1 MDMLSSAVEALLDD
15 ADSSWGAP
23 NLPPVRDPVNL
34 GICAWRT
41 PPAQELLDKFTNFEK
56 GLKIPKKFIHNF
68 EEDLRRSR
76 RFSIRQELRW
86 RTRLRKAL
94 RHARRLRRQ

>member
-34 GICAWRT
+34 GICTWRT
-41 PPAQELLDKFTNFEK
+41 PSAQELLEKFTNFEK
-56 GLKIPKKFIHNF
+56 SLKIPKKFIHNF

-86 RTRLRKAL
+86 RTRLWKAL
-94 RHARRLRRQ
+94 RRARRLRRQ